1 MSFTQDELQA
11 FTTILDQRLSAHRR
25 EMERSLDS
33 RFATLRREFEQRLS
47 SLNQELLRTIPRRL
61 NEQHARTLEGLSQI
75 VSSGQEHADQ
85 ALARHLEQRE
95 DRQQGQF
102 QHTMENALAAQLLAI
117 EELIKQHTQSDFA
130 TFGEGATELELSSEY
145 DSIELQTEI
154 PWDDMAAAFDR
165 VLEQRLSILDD
176 SMQGMLKEVQNYLAV
191 QMQSL
196 HADLIQQQPA
206 FASNIT
212 NIEEILTSIQQLE
225 HIIESMQV
233 AMNANHALLSNRIY
247 HHQQLPLERAH
258 PNNHSTRPSALSANG
273 KKTPFPLLLEQEE
286 PIEEEASST
295 PE

>member
-85 ALARHLEQRE
+85 ALARHVEQRE

-130 TFGEGATELELSSEY
+130 TFGGA
-145 DSIELQTEI
+145 
-154 PWDDMAAAFDR
+154 
-165 VLEQRLSILDD
+165 
-176 SMQGMLKEVQNYLAV
+176 
-191 QMQSL
+191 
-196 HADLIQQQPA
+196 
-206 FASNIT
+206 
-212 NIEEILTSIQQLE
+212 
-225 HIIESMQV
+225 
-233 AMNANHALLSNRIY
+233 
-247 HHQQLPLERAH
+247 LP
-258 PNNHSTRPSALSANG
+258 NWS
-273 KKTPFPLLLEQEE
+273 
-286 PIEEEASST
+286 
-295 PE
+295 